1 MSISLS
7 RTDEALLVLL
17 RRAIG
22 TSKEKIS
29 LTHDE
34 WKELSLASHAHAV
47 VPLALDGTA
56 GISQTIPKDVLL
68 AWQTLAARLQFQNEG
83 RWVAQDRLLA
93 LLKAKKIPTVILK
106 GTTVAVNYL
115 NPALRTMGDVDFL
128 IAPAQKQKCLD
139 YLLEN
144 GFSLPRGEGT
154 GTREIAL
161 HDENGVLFE
170 LHTGITGIPE
180 THSVAEVRLRSIL
193 ARTLDSTVT
202 REFEGHVF
210 PAPSTLLQSV
220 ILLLHTASHLSHDG
234 VGLRHLLDFGLFIEK
249 ELKGQPSA
257 NMLAA
262 WEQCGLLR
270 FARVLAM
277 TAARAFALPVREWFA
292 SVDKAQADEMLSD
305 FIAGGN
311 LGKERRRREMAGL
324 LITGKAAVA
333 SAKQSTSKRMWNNV
347 LSSTRK
353 HYPIVTSYPILFVVA
368 LPCNLVKFGWRL
380 CVTGQLFRTGSALK
394 KSRKRLTLIDSLA
407 LYDAKTSTKK
417 KKRPMKTGKH

>member
-1 MSISLS
+1 MSHSLS

-22 TSKEKIS
+22 TSKASVK

-34 WKELSLASHAHAV
+34 WKELSQASYAHAV

-56 GISQTIPKDVLL
+56 GISKSIPRDVLL
-68 AWQTLAARLQFQNEG
+68 AWQTLAARLQIQNEG
-83 RWVAQDRLLA
+83 LWIAQDRLLA
-93 LLKAKKIPTVILK
+93 LLKAKKIPAVILK
-106 GTTVAVNYL
+106 GTTVAVNYP

-128 IAPAQKQKCLD
+128 ITPSQKQSCME
-139 YLLEN
+139 YLLAN
-144 GFSLPRGEGT
+144 GFTYKGEAGQSHHA
-154 GTREIAL
+154 AL
-161 HDENGVLFE
+161 YDENGVLFE
-170 LHTGITGIPE
+170 LHTDINGIPE
-180 THSVAEVRLRSIL
+180 IHSIAEVRLRSIL
-193 ARTLDSTVT
+193 ARTLDSTVS

-210 PAPSTLLQSV
+210 PAPSSLLQSV

-277 TAARAFALPVREWFA
+277 TASRAFALPVREWFA
-292 SVDKAQADEMLSD
+292 SVDTAQADEMLAD

-324 LITGKAAVA
+324 LMTGRAAVA
-333 SAKQSTSKRMWNNV
+333 SGKQPVSKRIWKNV
-347 LSSTRK
+347 ISSTKK
-353 HYPIVTSYPILFVVA
+353 HYPIVIDYPILLTVA
-368 LPCNLVKFGWRL
+368 LPCNLIKFGWRL
-380 CVTGQLFRTGSALK
+380 CITGQLFRTGSALK
-394 KSRKRLTLIDSLA
+394 HSKKRLTLIDSLA
-407 LYDAKTSTKK
+407 LYDAKSTSGK
-417 KKRPMKTGKH
+417 KKRAKSGKR